1 MVPALQLPTDRQQ
14 LTLNTTERMN
24 VENIK
29 ISVQGNTL
37 VLTVDTS
44 TNLGRSKSGKTT
56 LIASSQGNQK
66 VNIGGKEIFIGVN
79 VYEK

>member
-1 MVPALQLPTDRQQ
+1 M
-14 LTLNTTERMN
+14 
-24 VENIK
+24 ENIK
-29 ISVQGNTL
+29 LSVQGASL

-44 TNLGRSKSGKTT
+44 KNLGRSKSGKTT

-66 VNIGGKEIFIGVN
+66 VLIGGKEVFIGVN

>member
-1 MVPALQLPTDRQQ
+1 M
-14 LTLNTTERMN
+14 
-24 VENIK
+24 ENIK
-29 ISVQGNTL
+29 IAVQGNSLT
-37 VLTVDTS
+37 LTVDTA

-66 VNIGGKEIFIGVN
+66 VMIGGREVFIGVN

>member
-1 MVPALQLPTDRQQ
+1 
-14 LTLNTTERMN
+14 

-29 ISVQGNTL
+29 ISVQGTTL

-66 VNIGGKEIFIGVN
+66 VNVGGKEIFIGVN